1 MTSSFKDLSEG
12 EYEVVFPIYWQ
23 QDAPDLLA
31 HSLSFS
37 WKRTKITDTVH
48 FSFTVK
54 KSEPNVED
62 NNVTNTDKTIT
73 KESKVKSPYTGDSFT
88 TIFYIIMVFA
98 STITAYILIKN
109 RKYNM

>member
-12 EYEVVFPIYWQ
+12 EYETVFPIYWQ

-37 WKRTKITDTVH
+37 RKRTEITDTVH

-62 NNVTNTDKTIT
+62 NNVTNTDKTDKTIT
-73 KESKVKSPYTGDSFT
+73 KESKVLLQEVALQPYSIPLWYLRVLLLLT
-88 TIFYIIMVFA
+88 Y
-98 STITAYILIKN
+98 
-109 RKYNM
+109 